1 LRADS
6 AQRGWILLSR
16 NPHLTFIKTAFISV
30 VMLIR
35 TIPDL
40 QDAFG
45 TYVEAAAVL
54 GMTPQALNDARR
66 RGNLPR
72 QRYFTQKS
80 LLEHHGHRTDPSL
93 WGFSSQSEKA
103 A

>member
-1 LRADS
+1 
-6 AQRGWILLSR
+6 
-16 NPHLTFIKTAFISV
+16 
-30 VMLIR
+30 MLIR

-40 QDAFG
+40 RTAFG
-45 TYVEAAAVL
+45 TYVEAAEAI

-72 QRYFTQKS
+72 QRYFSQKS
-80 LLEHHGHRTDPSL
+80 ILEHHGHRTNPSL
-93 WGFSSQSEKA
+93 WGFTSQSEKA

>member
-1 LRADS
+1 
-6 AQRGWILLSR
+6 
-16 NPHLTFIKTAFISV
+16 
-30 VMLIR
+30 MLIR

-40 QDAFG
+40 QTAFG
-45 TYVEAAAVL
+45 SYRKAAEAI

-72 QRYFTQKS
+72 QRYFNQKS
-80 LLEHHGHRTDPSL
+80 ILEHHGFRTDPSL
-93 WGFSSQSEKA
+93 WGFADQPEKA